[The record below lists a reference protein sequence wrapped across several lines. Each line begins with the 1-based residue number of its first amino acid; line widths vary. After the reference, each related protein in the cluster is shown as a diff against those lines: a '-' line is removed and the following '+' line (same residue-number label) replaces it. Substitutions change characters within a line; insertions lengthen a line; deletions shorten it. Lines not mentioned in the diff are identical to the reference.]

1 MRIIELERRTM
12 DGEPVI
18 YDTLNECAGEY
29 RDWWCVIETKEE
41 EIVYDKA
48 FHEPFNPASATKS
61 LVQGA
66 YIDLWNDMVKHAG
79 QGMGVSWGDDDMYGY
94 IRPDETEPE
103 IGEEWEDGD
112 GDTWVRR
119 Y

>member
-1 MRIIELERRTM
+1 MKIIELQRKTM
-12 DGEPVI
+12 DGGPVYEEEAPI
-18 YDTLNECAGEY
+18 

-41 EIVYDKA
+41 EMVYDKA

-61 LVQGA
+61 LVQGT

-112 GDTWVRR
+112 GDTWERTE
-119 Y
+119 